1 MSSDDKFVHE
11 DTNFWQVFM
20 QEKSYL
26 IFFPRA
32 VKWMII
38 TGDLLRQL
46 KRKTFR
52 EKKGRRIF
60 YGQED
65 TNLRTT
71 ELNGSNFTCG

>member
-52 EKKGRRIF
+52 KKKRKTYFLWPGRYKFAYNRTKRI
-60 YGQED
+60 
-65 TNLRTT
+65 
-71 ELNGSNFTCG
+71 